1 MVSPA
6 PVASAATPRAAP
18 LRARP
23 VSIGH
28 RVEYG
33 ALRGAI
39 GVLGTLRWE
48 RAARAGERLG
58 LLGYRP
64 FGIRRR
70 VAERQIAAAFPGIA
84 RREIDAIARASF
96 AHLGRL
102 AVETALLPRLGP
114 GEVLQMVDEVE
125 GWDIVERLLARGRGL
140 IVTTGHLG
148 NWEIGGAYIAARGI
162 RLDAVARRMGNPLFD
177 EYLTRTRSRL
187 GMTVV
192 PDRDAVRRT
201 PRTLKAGGAVAFLTD
216 QAALHLA
223 STFVPF
229 FGRPAKT
236 PRGPAVFALRL
247 GAPMVFGV
255 SLRKPNGRYRIAL
268 EEVPVHDTGDRER
281 DVDDVV
287 ARYTSVLERWVRVAP
302 EQYFW
307 QHRRWKQQP
316 PDTPPEL
323 RDPTRGG

>member
-1 MVSPA
+1 MVSTTASSAAPRPA
-6 PVASAATPRAAP
+6 PAPARHISLSHRA
-18 LRARP
+18 
-23 VSIGH
+23 
-28 RVEYG
+28 EYG
-33 ALRGAI
+33 AMRAAF
-39 GVLGTLRWE
+39 GVLGAMRWE
-48 RAARAGERLG
+48 HAVRAGARLG

-70 VAERQIAAAFPGIA
+70 VVERQIAAAFPGIVP
-84 RREIDAIARASF
+84 REIDAIARASF

-102 AVETALLPRLGP
+102 AVETALLPRLGRS
-114 GEVLQMVDEVE
+114 EVLQMIEDAQ
-125 GWDIVERLLARGRGL
+125 GWDTVERLLALGRGL
-140 IVTTGHLG
+140 IVVTGHLG

-177 EYLTRTRSRL
+177 AYLTRTRSRL

-216 QAALHLA
+216 QAGLNLA

-255 SLRKPNGRYRIAL
+255 ALRKPNGRYRVAI

-287 ARYTSVLERWVRVAP
+287 ARYTSILERWVRVAP

-316 PDTPPEL
+316 ADTPTEL
-323 RDPTRGG
+323 RDPTRP

>member
-1 MVSPA
+1 MVSATTSAPA
-6 PVASAATPRAAP
+6 PRPVPAP
-18 LRARP
+18 ARP
-23 VSIGH
+23 ASLSH

-33 ALRGAI
+33 ALRAAV
-39 GVLGTLRWE
+39 GVLGAMPWE

-70 VAERQIAAAFPGIA
+70 VVERQIAAAFPEITE
-84 RREIDAIARASF
+84 RELDAIARASF

-102 AVETALLPRLGP
+102 AVETALLPRLGTR
-114 GEVLQMVDEVE
+114 EVLGLVDEVH
-125 GWDIVERLLARGRGL
+125 GWDTVERLLAQGRGL

-148 NWEIGGAYIAARGI
+148 NWEIAGAFVAARGM

-177 EYLTRTRSRL
+177 GYLTRTRSRL

-216 QAALHLA
+216 QAGLNLA

-247 GAPMVFGV
+247 GAPIVFGV
-255 SLRKPNGRYRIAL
+255 ALRKPNGRYRL
-268 EEVPVHDTGDRER
+268 EVAEIPVHDTGDRER
-281 DVDDVV
+281 DVDTVV
-287 ARYTSVLERWVRVAP
+287 ARYTRELERWVREAP

-307 QHRRWKQQP
+307 HHRRWKQQP
-316 PDTPPEL
+316 DDTPPEL
-323 RDPTRGG
+323 RDPTRA